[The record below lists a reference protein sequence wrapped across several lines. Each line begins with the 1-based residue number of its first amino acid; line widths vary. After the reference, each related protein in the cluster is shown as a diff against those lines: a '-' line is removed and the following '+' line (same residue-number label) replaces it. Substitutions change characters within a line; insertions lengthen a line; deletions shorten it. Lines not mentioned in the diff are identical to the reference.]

1 MDAPPISFMHEMAEF
16 EQAKAEHEKAL
27 AEVAAMRAKVAVAR
41 SEYKQAEQTV
51 AGYELDMQRAAE
63 QISVGLEQLQLASFV
78 TQSLVEYH
86 SNIGSYQ
93 CYLVTSDAKYE
104 DIKLDSLHVDVQF
117 PLVRLLK
124 DGESWWE
131 TQIERNVDQA
141 SCVISIKVSPL
152 LSLLGSESLSISVVY
167 CFAVQEDHI
176 NMRLPVQING
186 KEPLGGVSSFSQVD
200 VKELEAANYSCIV
213 CRSCDESL
221 LRGTDI
227 VTKVLPLP
235 SANWMDM
242 FDFWGA
248 GIGAFEHIP
257 REGINAGASRVY
269 VGESHLLLHEQ
280 DFASGAIENAVTK
293 RAEKKVDTDWQPICC
308 AKCKIV
314 LGSRL
319 KVAIETI
326 RLDKHVIGAS
336 ATPKDEDQQLLED
349 IFARYTI
356 DSVVVAKLLEL
367 ADADG
372 IFRYRLHAMGPAESD
387 TKAEVVPDVLLQ
399 LLSWETKIQSSQSLP
414 NFQRVLKVL
423 FSTQA
428 PSEKTEPASSQAP
441 LMLMPLM
448 RDHEV
453 VFPCDVI
460 EAVTDRLRKS
470 NSLLPQSQQQFNN
483 MSFGYLF
490 V

>member
-1 MDAPPISFMHEMAEF
+1 MN
-16 EQAKAEHEKAL
+16 L
-27 AEVAAMRAKVAVAR
+27 
-41 SEYKQAEQTV
+41 
-51 AGYELDMQRAAE
+51 
-63 QISVGLEQLQLASFV
+63 
-78 TQSLVEYH
+78 
-86 SNIGSYQ
+86 
-93 CYLVTSDAKYE
+93 
-104 DIKLDSLHVDVQF
+104 
-117 PLVRLLK
+117 
-124 DGESWWE
+124 
-131 TQIERNVDQA
+131 
-141 SCVISIKVSPL
+141 
-152 LSLLGSESLSISVVY
+152 
-167 CFAVQEDHI
+167 
-176 NMRLPVQING
+176 RLPVQVND
-186 KEPLGGVSSFSQVD
+186 KEPLGGVSSFSQVEAN
-200 VKELEAANYSCIV
+200 ELEAANYGCIV

-257 REGINAGASRVY
+257 REGIIAGASRVY

-280 DFASGAIENAVTK
+280 DFAPGAIENAV
-293 RAEKKVDTDWQPICC
+293 AEENEEQAESDWQPVCC
-308 AKCKIV
+308 AKCKIM

-319 KVAIETI
+319 KDAVETI
-326 RLDKHVIGAS
+326 RLDKHLIGS
-336 ATPKDEDQQLLED
+336 TATPRDEDQQLPED

-372 IFRYRLHAMGPAESD
+372 IFRYRLHAVAPTRSEI
-387 TKAEVVPDVLLQ
+387 KAEAAVPDVLLQ
-399 LLSWETKIQSSQSLP
+399 LLSWETKIQNSQSQP
-414 NFQRVLKVL
+414 GFQRVLKVL

-428 PSEKTEPASSQAP
+428 PSEKAENPSSQAP

-453 VFPCDVI
+453 VFPRDVI
-460 EAVTDRLRKS
+460 EAVTDRLCKS
-470 NSLLPQSQQQFNN
+470 NSLLPHSQQQFNN
-483 MSFGYLF
+483 MNFGYLF

>member
-1 MDAPPISFMHEMAEF
+1 M
-16 EQAKAEHEKAL
+16 
-27 AEVAAMRAKVAVAR
+27 
-41 SEYKQAEQTV
+41 
-51 AGYELDMQRAAE
+51 
-63 QISVGLEQLQLASFV
+63 
-78 TQSLVEYH
+78 
-86 SNIGSYQ
+86 
-93 CYLVTSDAKYE
+93 
-104 DIKLDSLHVDVQF
+104 
-117 PLVRLLK
+117 
-124 DGESWWE
+124 
-131 TQIERNVDQA
+131 
-141 SCVISIKVSPL
+141 
-152 LSLLGSESLSISVVY
+152 
-167 CFAVQEDHI
+167 
-176 NMRLPVQING
+176 
-186 KEPLGGVSSFSQVD
+186 SSFSQVEAN
-200 VKELEAANYSCIV
+200 ELEAASYGRIV

-221 LRGTDI
+221 LSGADI

-280 DFASGAIENAVTK
+280 DFASGAIENAV
-293 RAEKKVDTDWQPICC
+293 AEENEEQVETDWQPVCC
-308 AKCKIV
+308 AKCKTV

-319 KVAIETI
+319 KDAVETI
-326 RLDKHVIGAS
+326 RLDKHLIGS
-336 ATPKDEDQQLLED
+336 RATPRDEDQQLPED

-372 IFRYRLHAMGPAESD
+372 IFRYRLHAVAATEA
-387 TKAEVVPDVLLQ
+387 KAEAAVVPDVLLQ
-399 LLSWETKIQSSQSLP
+399 LLSWETKIQSSQSQP
-414 NFQRVLKVL
+414 GFQRVLKVL

-428 PSEKTEPASSQAP
+428 PSEKTGTPSSQAP

-453 VFPCDVI
+453 VFPRDVI

-470 NSLLPQSQQQFNN
+470 NSLLPQSQQQFNSMN
-483 MSFGYLF
+483 FGYLF